1 MVAIIEDLVRGVE
14 ESGRCPK
21 ATARVKQD
29 GGVMFAGVAVATSC
43 QIVLPVFG
51 ALFLIVGTV
60 LTIASYRGPEADEDP
75 EQYADRVNL
84 TSNLRILGP
93 CCLAIG
99 ICMLFSGIGLC
110 MLSRRNRQNK
120 MTFHCPVHGDFYP
133 LSASSSN
140 LLQTGKRSSLAMCG
154 HLDSVEEMEGLPT
167 PQCPHS
173 NRSSLS
179 TGAQASSPLPPII
192 TSHTSSGFL
201 TPNTLTVGDN
211 TGSTHSLA
219 VSYDV
224 ASFPHSRSS
233 SVVSDKDA
241 PADNPH

>member
-1 MVAIIEDLVRGVE
+1 M
-14 ESGRCPK
+14 C
-21 ATARVKQD
+21 
-29 GGVMFAGVAVATSC
+29 AGVAVASSC

-60 LTIASYRGPEADEDP
+60 LTSELPMIVPLYFLFPITHYLKIIIFVESFIASYRGPEADEDA

-99 ICMLFSGIGLC
+99 IGMLLSGLALC
-110 MLSRRNRQNK
+110 LLSRRAKNQK

-133 LSASSSN
+133 LSASSNSF
-140 LLQTGKRSSLAMCG
+140 LEGSRKRSLAMCG
-154 HLDSVEEMEGLPT
+154 QMDSVEEMPGLPT

-173 NRSSLS
+173 NRNSLS
-179 TGAQASSPLPPII
+179 TGAQGSSSPLPPVLV
-192 TSHTSSGFL
+192 SHSSSGFL
-201 TPNTLTVGDN
+201 TPNTLTVGEN
-211 TGSTHSLA
+211 SGSTQSLA

-233 SVVSDKDA
+233 SVVSDKDTRTESQLG
-241 PADNPH
+241 